1 MKISNLL
8 YMGALSTLAL
18 MSCTNNDDNSEWY
31 GSEGIV
37 LPQLFNQ
44 EFQVTLGMQTTK

>member
-18 MSCTNNDDNSEWY
+18 VSCTTTTTTANGTEVKASY
-31 GSEGIV
+31 
-37 LPQLFNQ
+37 LPLPSSQ
-44 EFQVTLGMQTTK
+44 ECQVTLGMQTTR

>member
-18 MSCTNNDDNSEWY
+18 MSCTNNDDNSEW
-31 GSEGIV
+31 
-37 LPQLFNQ
+37 